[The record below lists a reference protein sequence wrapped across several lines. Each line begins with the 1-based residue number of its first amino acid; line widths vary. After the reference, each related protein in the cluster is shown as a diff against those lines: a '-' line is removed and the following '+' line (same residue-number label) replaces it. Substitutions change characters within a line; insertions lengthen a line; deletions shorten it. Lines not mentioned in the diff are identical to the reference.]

1 MRHDSRSEG
10 KKQMGAAPR
19 TCSSPIT
26 AKTWAGIQPF
36 FIMHQGLIALFSPV
50 DCCLL
55 LCVQYTIGGVALV
68 KLGGDSGERVGLD
81 SEGLDLSL
89 LVYVRGVSNTDWKA
103 EKAWVCDR
111 RCT

>member
-26 AKTWAGIQPF
+26 AKTWAGPLGIQPF
-36 FIMHQGLIALFSPV
+36 FIMHQGLITLFSPV

-55 LCVQYTIGGVALV
+55 LECVQYTIGGVALV

-103 EKAWVCDR
+103 EKGMVM
-111 RCT
+111 

>member
-19 TCSSPIT
+19 TCNSPIT
-26 AKTWAGIQPF
+26 AKTWAGPLGIQPF

-55 LCVQYTIGGVALV
+55 LECVQYTIGGVALV

-103 EKAWVCDR
+103 EKGIVM
-111 RCT
+111 